1 MKWISILPM
10 EVRKLP
16 LAFFGHRMEAN
27 IYEVSIQRESLD
39 SLFVLKLQ
47 ISIIYCCWEV
57 PSLEQE
63 SAYVS

>member
-1 MKWISILPM
+1 MNWKPILPM

-16 LAFFGHRMEAN
+16 LTFFGHRMEAN
-27 IYEVSIQRESLD
+27 IYEVSIQRESPN
-39 SLFVLKLQ
+39 SLFVSKPQ
-47 ISIIYCCWEV
+47 ISIIYCCREI